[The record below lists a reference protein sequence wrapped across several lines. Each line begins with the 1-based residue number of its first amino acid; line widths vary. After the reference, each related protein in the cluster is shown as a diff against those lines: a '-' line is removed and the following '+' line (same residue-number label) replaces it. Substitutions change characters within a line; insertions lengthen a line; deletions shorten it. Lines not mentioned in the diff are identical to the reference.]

1 MVKLIKTKKELI
13 NIRASFNISAT
24 HSQAEPSIGFVP
36 TMGNLHA
43 GHLSLIKQAEIQ
55 SDVIFVSIFVN
66 PTQFGP
72 NEDFTNYPRTLEED
86 LSKINSLKIE
96 KPLYVFAP
104 LEISEVYPTSFQT
117 EFSLPS
123 LDSNLCGAS
132 RPGHFTGVLSVI
144 YHLFN
149 LINPSIAIF
158 GQKDYQQY
166 LIIKTF
172 CRDFF
177 PSISILSGPI
187 VREKNGLALSSRN
200 GYLSEI
206 EKEDALYLSETLN
219 KVATSWARNKNL
231 DIQEF
236 KKNKKDL
243 VWDYLEILDANNLRL
258 VTKETKSVLF
268 AGAMFVHNKVRVID
282 NLILDLK

>member
-13 NIRASFNISAT
+13 DIRASLNINAC
-24 HSQAEPSIGFVP
+24 HAQVQPSVGFVP

-43 GHLSLIKQAEIQ
+43 GHLSLIKQAEVQ

-72 NEDFTNYPRTLEED
+72 NEDFANYPRTLEED
-86 LSKINSLKIE
+86 LDKINSLKIE

-104 LEISEVYPTSFQT
+104 LEISDVYPANFQT
-117 EFSLPS
+117 EFSLPA
-123 LDSNLCGAS
+123 LDASLCGAS
-132 RPGHFTGVLSVI
+132 RPGHFNGVLSVI

-149 LINPSIAIF
+149 LINPSVAIF

-166 LIIKTF
+166 FIIKTF
-172 CRDFF
+172 CQDFF

-206 EKEDALYLSETLN
+206 EKEEALYLSKTLN
-219 KVATSWARNKNL
+219 KLASSWVEDKGL
-231 DIQEF
+231 EIKEF
-236 KKNKKDL
+236 KKDKKNL
-243 VWDYLEILDANNLRL
+243 VWDYLEILDAKNLL
-258 VTKETKSVLF
+258 PVTQKTKSALF